1 MTSLLKKDYYFLL
14 ILPIL
19 FNFLLNIVSG
29 NYLYEHINAYDFISS
44 LLIFSYLFSIGYSFK
59 FVNKN
64 MTMTI
69 GIITYFISFFVVETF
84 ALFIYGSMNLS
95 ITFLITNLFWI
106 LYFLIFLSEKK
117 MLIAN
122 LAIYFLMLYY
132 NNRYINMMTIN
143 ANLVMD
149 VESVFFPNTQN
160 IYDNSFKYSII
171 NPTMLGYPQFMS
183 YLDAL
188 ILKMSFGLEKY
199 RFLIS
204 NSFLFFWLN
213 LLLIFEFK
221 GSKKNKLF
229 ISLFYILL
237 ISNSIWL
244 QFLFTSS
251 LMSERIAGYL
261 LTGILVTFFN
271 ISKPN
276 RNETSFIFFV
286 LSFMYIT
293 KQFFSVIL
301 LILFV
306 IFLITKKFRKESI
319 FVLSSL
325 FINELT
331 YLSYFSDVPR
341 EHHIRQ
347 IDIGDT
353 ILDLIFFRDLKLNNI
368 IEILKNLWID
378 KPMTYLIFVTFAI
391 YIITIYKN
399 KTDYE
404 LNIYFLISFLNIFF
418 VLLLYISA
426 WRQME
431 LESPIRYIYSYLMIY
446 LLLISKSLNLQ
457 NNLSN

>member
-1 MTSLLKKDYYFLL
+1 MK
-14 ILPIL
+14 
-19 FNFLLNIVSG
+19 
-29 NYLYEHINAYDFISS
+29 
-44 LLIFSYLFSIGYSFK
+44 
-59 FVNKN
+59 
-64 MTMTI
+64 
-69 GIITYFISFFVVETF
+69 
-84 ALFIYGSMNLS
+84 
-95 ITFLITNLFWI
+95 
-106 LYFLIFLSEKK
+106 
-117 MLIAN
+117 
-122 LAIYFLMLYY
+122 
-132 NNRYINMMTIN
+132 
-143 ANLVMD
+143 LV
-149 VESVFFPNTQN
+149 
-160 IYDNSFKYSII
+160 Y
-171 NPTMLGYPQFMS
+171 
-183 YLDAL
+183 
-188 ILKMSFGLEKY
+188 
-199 RFLIS
+199 
-204 NSFLFFWLN
+204 
-213 LLLIFEFK
+213 
-221 GSKKNKLF
+221 
-229 ISLFYILL
+229 
-237 ISNSIWL
+237 
-244 QFLFTSS
+244 
-251 LMSERIAGYL
+251 
-261 LTGILVTFFN
+261 
-271 ISKPN
+271 
-276 RNETSFIFFV
+276 FFV
-286 LSFMYIT
+286 LSFMYT

-347 IDIGDT
+347 IDIRDT

-446 LLLISKSLNLQ
+446 LLISKS
-457 NNLSN
+457 

>member
-1 MTSLLKKDYYFLL
+1 
-14 ILPIL
+14 
-19 FNFLLNIVSG
+19 
-29 NYLYEHINAYDFISS
+29 
-44 LLIFSYLFSIGYSFK
+44 
-59 FVNKN
+59 
-64 MTMTI
+64 
-69 GIITYFISFFVVETF
+69 
-84 ALFIYGSMNLS
+84 
-95 ITFLITNLFWI
+95 
-106 LYFLIFLSEKK
+106 
-117 MLIAN
+117 
-122 LAIYFLMLYY
+122 
-132 NNRYINMMTIN
+132 
-143 ANLVMD
+143 
-149 VESVFFPNTQN
+149 
-160 IYDNSFKYSII
+160 
-171 NPTMLGYPQFMS
+171 
-183 YLDAL
+183 
-188 ILKMSFGLEKY
+188 
-199 RFLIS
+199 
-204 NSFLFFWLN
+204 
-213 LLLIFEFK
+213 
-221 GSKKNKLF
+221 
-229 ISLFYILL
+229 
-237 ISNSIWL
+237 
-244 QFLFTSS
+244 
-251 LMSERIAGYL
+251 MSERIAGYL

-331 YLSYFSDVPR
+331 YLSYFSFFSDVPR

-347 IDIGDT
+347 IDIRDT

-418 VLLLYISA
+418 VLFALYIS
-426 WRQME
+426 
-431 LESPIRYIYSYLMIY
+431 LET
-446 LLLISKSLNLQ
+446 NGT
-457 NNLSN
+457 

>member
-1 MTSLLKKDYYFLL
+1 
-14 ILPIL
+14 
-19 FNFLLNIVSG
+19 
-29 NYLYEHINAYDFISS
+29 
-44 LLIFSYLFSIGYSFK
+44 
-59 FVNKN
+59 
-64 MTMTI
+64 
-69 GIITYFISFFVVETF
+69 
-84 ALFIYGSMNLS
+84 
-95 ITFLITNLFWI
+95 
-106 LYFLIFLSEKK
+106 
-117 MLIAN
+117 
-122 LAIYFLMLYY
+122 
-132 NNRYINMMTIN
+132 
-143 ANLVMD
+143 
-149 VESVFFPNTQN
+149 
-160 IYDNSFKYSII
+160 
-171 NPTMLGYPQFMS
+171 
-183 YLDAL
+183 
-188 ILKMSFGLEKY
+188 
-199 RFLIS
+199 
-204 NSFLFFWLN
+204 
-213 LLLIFEFK
+213 
-221 GSKKNKLF
+221 
-229 ISLFYILL
+229 
-237 ISNSIWL
+237 
-244 QFLFTSS
+244 
-251 LMSERIAGYL
+251 MSERIAGYL
-261 LTGILVTFFN
+261 LTGILVTFL
-271 ISKPN
+271 
-276 RNETSFIFFV
+276 TSVNLIEMKLVLFFF

-347 IDIGDT
+347 IDIRDT